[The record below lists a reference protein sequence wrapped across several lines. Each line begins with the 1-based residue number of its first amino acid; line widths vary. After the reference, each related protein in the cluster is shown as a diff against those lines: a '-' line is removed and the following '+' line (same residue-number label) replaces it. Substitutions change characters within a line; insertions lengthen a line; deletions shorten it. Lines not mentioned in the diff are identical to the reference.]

1 MNQISPHT
9 PAKGTCII
17 YVDEWSLEGFSYF
30 SKIIFTSQ
38 KIKKSL
44 MENETN
50 ETLYTQKKLYFLIY
64 KYYFLIYK
72 NMD

>member
-38 KIKKSL
+38 KMKKSL

-50 ETLYTQKKLYFLIY
+50 ETLYTQK
-64 KYYFLIYK
+64 
-72 NMD
+72 

>member
-1 MNQISPHT
+1 
-9 PAKGTCII
+9 
-17 YVDEWSLEGFSYF
+17 
-30 SKIIFTSQ
+30 
-38 KIKKSL
+38 

-50 ETLYTQKKLYFLIY
+50 ETLYTQKKLYFLIC